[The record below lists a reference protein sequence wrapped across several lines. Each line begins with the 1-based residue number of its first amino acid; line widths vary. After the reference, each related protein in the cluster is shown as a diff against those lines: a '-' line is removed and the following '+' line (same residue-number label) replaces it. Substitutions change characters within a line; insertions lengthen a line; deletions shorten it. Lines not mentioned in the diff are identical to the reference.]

1 MIALVQRTSGGAID
15 LIGVNPQQAA
25 LVQKAA
31 TRWSLAA
38 GVPLVLMRVVYPLVE
53 PVARVPPTEEQL
65 AQLGYVR
72 GIALRLEGEGY
83 RVVNVTV
90 QHASAPDAIVDL
102 SADVPGALVAVST
115 ANAGALVETI
125 EGSTAAQILRGSSVP
140 VIVARQT

>member
-1 MIALVQRTSGGAID
+1 
-15 LIGVNPQQAA
+15 
-25 LVQKAA
+25 
-31 TRWSLAA
+31 
-38 GVPLVLMRVVYPLVE
+38 MRVVYPLVE